1 MFVRGNILSVLNADA
16 HSVSNKGLHSGD
28 TLRVSARKK
37 GGWLRVRCSRT
48 GEVFSIRSG
57 RHLCL
62 KSQATRPAS
71 QIDLLTGENQIVSPE
86 QRAKVDDATIKSL
99 TAERD
104 KLHSECNATRGV
116 VEHLQERIA
125 YYQNLQ
131 LEWHD
136 ALDEK
141 ERLQVRLE
149 QQLQQLR
156 ADSEAAAV
164 AYHARVSELE
174 GQLEKLLR
182 ADEDD
187 SPVEEDDLCDDGCH
201 DSRGDYEALK
211 ALSNKLRMQA
221 EDPLAL
227 GRIGLH

>member
-1 MFVRGNILSVLNADA
+1 MPSMFVRGNILSVLNADA
-16 HSVSNKGLHSGD
+16 HTVSNKGLHSGD

-71 QIDLLTGENQIVSPE
+71 QIDLLIRENQVVTAE
-86 QRAKVDDATIKSL
+86 ERAKVADATIKSL

-104 KLHSECNATRGV
+104 NLLDLALATRGL
-116 VEHLQERIA
+116 VEGLQERIA

-131 LEWHD
+131 QEWHYT
-136 ALDEK
+136 LDQK
-141 ERLQVRLE
+141 ANLQVRLE

-156 ADSEAAAV
+156 ADNEAAAV

-174 GQLEKLLR
+174 GQLEKFLR
-182 ADEDD
+182 ADEEDWQ
-187 SPVEEDDLCDDGCH
+187 VEEDDSCHDGCRETH
-201 DSRGDYEALK
+201 
-211 ALSNKLRMQA
+211 
-221 EDPLAL
+221 
-227 GRIGLH
+227 